1 MTTSP
6 VAWETTLAPKKP
18 RISADAPTGANRLP
32 MGDELLRQLRMGPAN
47 CIVSQ
52 EFRIYPSTGDL
63 ATMVAASPYRQSQP
77 PRDLITRQSK
87 PRPRF
92 FTHVFTDSHSLDT
105 RFFELI
111 NKDDTNSPASPA
123 SQADNQLPECLAA
136 LAEYYGAIEVP
147 VVWEFAAGVDG
158 VMPDINI
165 VAEAGRLVKAANK
178 WTPIPDIAVDVD
190 GALSFYLR
198 LWNGLLLMAELR
210 VNGILDASVYN
221 DVTKEQINHFPRAT
235 EAQFSDLLR

>member
-6 VAWETTLAPKKP
+6 IAWETTLAPKKP

-32 MGDELLRQLRMGPAN
+32 MGDELLRQLKRGQVN
-47 CIVSQ
+47 CVVSH
-52 EFRIYPSTGDL
+52 EFQTSPSMGDL
-63 ATMVAASPYRQSQP
+63 TTTVAAPPYRQSQP
-77 PRDLITRQSK
+77 FRNLVILQPGRQHRS
-87 PRPRF
+87 
-92 FTHVFTDSHSLDT
+92 FTHALADSHSLDT

-111 NKDDTNSPASPA
+111 VKDDTRSPASPA
-123 SQADNQLPECLAA
+123 SQDDTQLPECLAA

-147 VVWEFAAGVDG
+147 VVREFAAGVDG
-158 VMPDINI
+158 VMPNINI
-165 VAEAGRLVKAANK
+165 VAKAGRLVKAANK

-210 VNGILDASVYN
+210 INGILNASVYN
-221 DVTKEQINHFPRAT
+221 DVTKERINHLPRAT